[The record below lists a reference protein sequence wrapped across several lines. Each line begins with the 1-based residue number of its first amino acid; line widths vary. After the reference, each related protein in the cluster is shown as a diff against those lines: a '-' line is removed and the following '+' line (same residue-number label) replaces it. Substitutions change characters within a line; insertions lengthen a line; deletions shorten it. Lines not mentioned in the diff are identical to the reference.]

1 MFNPFSLEGKTILV
15 TGASSGIG
23 RGIAIQCSKMGA
35 RVILNGRN
43 MERLQKT
50 LTQMEGE
57 GHMVISADL
66 GTQEGIDR
74 VVSGCPELDGYV
86 HSAGIPA
93 LRAVKN
99 IDRELMQQMLNVN
112 TIAPI
117 TLTSLLVKKK
127 ILKKKSSIVLI
138 ASTSGVFVGN
148 IGEAPYSTTK
158 GALYGFVK
166 SAAVELAA
174 RGTRLNTI
182 CPGLTPTE
190 ILELSDSMFSKEQM
204 IDKHLPKYPMKRFG
218 RPEDIA
224 NGAIYLLSEASD
236 WVTGINLNIDG
247 GLSLE

>member
-35 RVILNGRN
+35 KVIINGRN
-43 MERLQKT
+43 DERLKAT
-50 LTQMEGE
+50 LSQMEGD
-57 GHMVISADL
+57 GHQIIKADL
-66 GTQEGIDR
+66 SSQEGIEK
-74 VVSGCPELDGYV
+74 VVNGCPELDGYV

-99 IDRELMQQMLNVN
+99 IDRDLMQQMLNVN
-112 TIAPI
+112 TVAPI
-117 TLTSLLVKKK
+117 TMTSMLVKKK
-127 ILKKKSSIVLI
+127 ILRKRSSIVLI

-148 IGEAPYSTTK
+148 VGEAPYSTTK

-174 RGTRLNTI
+174 RGTRLNTL
-182 CPGLTPTE
+182 CPGLVPTE

-204 IDKHLPKYPMKRFG
+204 VEKHLPKYPMKRFG
-218 RPEDIA
+218 TPEDIA
-224 NGAIYLLSEASD
+224 NGVIYLLSDASS
-236 WVTGINLNIDG
+236 WVTGVNLNIDG

>member
-1 MFNPFSLEGKTILV
+1 MINPFSLEGKTILV

-35 RVILNGRN
+35 TVVLNGRN
-43 MERLQKT
+43 EERLKAT
-50 LTQMEGE
+50 LLQMEGD
-57 GHMVISADL
+57 GHQIISADL
-66 GTQEGIDR
+66 SSQEGIEK
-74 VVSGCPELDGYV
+74 VALGCPELDGYV

-99 IDRELMQQMLNVN
+99 IDRELMLEMLNVN
-112 TIAPI
+112 TVAPI

-127 ILKKKSSIVLI
+127 VLKKKSSIVLI
-138 ASTSGVFVGN
+138 ASTSGVYVGN
-148 IGEAPYSTTK
+148 VGEASYSTTK

-174 RGTRLNTI
+174 RGTRLNTV

-204 IDKHLPKYPMKRFG
+204 IEKHLPKYPMKRFG
-218 RPEDIA
+218 TPEDIA
-224 NGAIYLLSEASD
+224 NGVIYLLSDASS

-247 GLSLE
+247 GLTLE

>member
-1 MFNPFSLEGKTILV
+1 MINPFSLEGKTILV

-35 RVILNGRN
+35 TVVLNGRN
-43 MERLQKT
+43 EDRLKAT
-50 LTQMEGE
+50 LLQMEGD
-57 GHMVISADL
+57 GHQIISADL
-66 GTQEGIDR
+66 SSQEGIEK
-74 VVSGCPELDGYV
+74 VALGCPELDGYV

-99 IDRELMQQMLNVN
+99 IDRELMLEMLNVN
-112 TIAPI
+112 TVAPI

-127 ILKKKSSIVLI
+127 VLKKESSIVLI
-138 ASTSGVFVGN
+138 ASTSGVYVGN
-148 IGEAPYSTTK
+148 VGEASYSTTK

-174 RGTRLNTI
+174 RGTRLNTV

-204 IDKHLPKYPMKRFG
+204 IEKHLPKYPMKRFG
-218 RPEDIA
+218 TPEDIA
-224 NGAIYLLSEASD
+224 NGVIYLLSDASS
-236 WVTGINLNIDG
+236 WVTGVNLNIDG
-247 GLSLE
+247 GLTLE

>member
-1 MFNPFSLEGKTILV
+1 MINPFSLEGKTILV

-35 RVILNGRN
+35 TVVLNGRN
-43 MERLQKT
+43 EERLKGT
-50 LTQMEGE
+50 LLQMEGA
-57 GHMVISADL
+57 GHQIISADL
-66 GTQEGIDR
+66 SSQEGIEK
-74 VVSGCPELDGYV
+74 VAFGCPELDGYV

-99 IDRELMQQMLNVN
+99 IDRELMLEMLNVN
-112 TIAPI
+112 TVAPI

-127 ILKKKSSIVLI
+127 VLKKKSSIVLI
-138 ASTSGVFVGN
+138 ASTSGVYVGN
-148 IGEAPYSTTK
+148 VGEASYSTTK

-174 RGTRLNTI
+174 RGTRLNTV

-204 IDKHLPKYPMKRFG
+204 IEKHLPKYPMKRFG
-218 RPEDIA
+218 TPEDIA
-224 NGAIYLLSEASD
+224 NGVIYLLSDASS
-236 WVTGINLNIDG
+236 WVTGVNLNIDG
-247 GLSLE
+247 GLTLE